1 MRSITFILF
10 CLTLFSCHTKQS
22 ENSISIDTVITVDTI
37 KAVNNVVE
45 EDIPAI
51 TYCEFD
57 SWHLYFDSV
66 LDVKTA
72 KQRLKEDPSIEYYLQ
87 NESFY
92 VFQKVKQD
100 IIARKPLAKNLGLS
114 SQALIVE
121 QQTLQSYP
129 NRAFILWVDSGRVGF
144 ESDELYTCPQVTT
157 GTGYFQG
164 RVRVSLID
172 TKNQKIINT
181 IPIYSD
187 AWGVSS
193 RDCFIVPF
201 CIANPK
207 YKFEI
212 GQLKYHA
219 IGGDSIKDGRAKVL
233 YLDDYN
239 SDGKKLEFAL
249 YEQMG
254 CITCSSTLFG
264 YNEKAD
270 SLINYTIVL
279 EKTELDSAQNQSYTT
294 ESTWVSQMFT
304 LKPKKGIYDFALDYR
319 GRGGNLCYYNV
330 AFSKENNRFEGT
342 LKFTAQEN
350 DTLGMSWIT
359 YPIQR

>member
-1 MRSITFILF
+1 MMRAITFVIF
-10 CLTLFSCHTKQS
+10 SLTLFSCHTKQS
-22 ENSISIDTVITVDTI
+22 ENTVSIETGPRADSVNT
-37 KAVNNVVE
+37 VNNLTDDE
-45 EDIPAI
+45 IQAI

-57 SWHLYFDSV
+57 NLHLNFDSV

-72 KQRLKEDPSIEYYLQ
+72 KQLLKKDPSIEYYLQ
-87 NESFY
+87 NESFH
-92 VFQKVKQD
+92 VFQIVKQD
-100 IIARKPLAKNLGLS
+100 ILARKPLAKKLGLS

-121 QQTLQSYP
+121 QQTILGYP

-144 ESDELYTCPQVTT
+144 ESEPYSCPSVTM
-157 GTGYFQG
+157 GKGFFQG
-164 RVRVSLID
+164 RARVSLID
-172 TKNQKIINT
+172 IKNQKIINT
-181 IPIYSD
+181 IPIYGAS
-187 AWGVSS
+187 WEGI
-193 RDCFIVPF
+193 RDCFTIPF

-207 YKFEI
+207 YKSEL

-219 IGGDSIKDGRAKVL
+219 LGGDSIKDGRADVL

-239 SDGKKLEFAL
+239 GDGKKHEFAL

-254 CITCSSTLFG
+254 CISCFSTLFG

-270 SLINYTIVL
+270 SLINYTVVL
-279 EKTELDSAQNQSYTT
+279 EETDLDSALSKPYTT
-294 ESTWVSQMFT
+294 ASTWVSQLFT
-304 LKPKKGIYDFALDYR
+304 LKPKKGIYDFVMNYR
-319 GRGGNLCYYNV
+319 GRGGNLCYYNI

-350 DTLGMSWIT
+350 DTMGMSWIT